1 MCLAIAGKPRLRW
14 LLLVP
19 AFVVLS
25 IPASTADLPQP
36 TLEHETRQV
45 RILARG
51 KPCAR
56 YVFRDADVPRPY
68 FADLREPGGVQVT
81 RTYPPVEG
89 KDPTDHGTFHPGLWL
104 AFGDL
109 NGSDFW
115 RNKSRVEHEGRAAAP
130 ARVAGSMTFATQ
142 NLYVAETGIP
152 VCREYSGIHIWSRP
166 AGTLLLLDSTFTPV
180 IRDLV
185 FGDQEEMGLGVR
197 LATPLMVTKGGRIRN
212 SEGQENEKAVRGTNA
227 TWCDYS
233 GIVDGRRVGV
243 TLMPD
248 PDNFRPSWYHA
259 RDYGLLAAN
268 PFGRNALTGGEKSA
282 VVVKKGETL
291 RLRFGV
297 LLHGSKDATG
307 VDVAA
312 AYADYLGL
320 LKQLPRK

>member
-1 MCLAIAGKPRLRW
+1 MLPKSNRSCRW
-14 LLLVP
+14 LLLLP
-19 AFVVLS
+19 VLAGLAA
-25 IPASTADLPQP
+25 PGLTADLPQP
-36 TLEHETRQV
+36 TVHHEAGQV
-45 RILARG
+45 RILVGG
-51 KPCAR
+51 KPIAR
-56 YVFRDADVPRPY
+56 YVYRDEDVSRPY
-68 FADLREPGGVQVT
+68 FCDLREPGGVQVT

-115 RNKSRVEHEGRAAAP
+115 RNKARVEHVQYGGPGVVRDASRFAVKNRYLSEAGQP
-130 ARVAGSMTFATQ
+130 LGTEVCRVAA
-142 NLYVAETGIP
+142 
-152 VCREYSGIHIWSRP
+152 WSRP
-166 AGTLLLLDSTFTPV
+166 AGTLLLIDSELTPAGEE
-180 IRDLV
+180 LV

-197 LATPLMVTKGGRIRN
+197 LATPLIVTKGGRIRS
-212 SEGQENEKAVRGTNA
+212 SEGKENEKGIRGTNA
-227 TWCDYS
+227 AWVDYS
-233 GIVDGRRVGV
+233 GVVDGRRVGV

-248 PDNFRPSWYHA
+248 PENFRPSWYHA

-282 VVVKKGETL
+282 VVVKKGDML

-297 LLHGSKDATG
+297 LLHGSKDAAG

-312 AYADYLGL
+312 GYADYLSL